1 MAAEVAMTSAQPI
14 ENDELRLTI
23 KGSLSATGI
32 SKRFGG
38 VNALSNVDLVIQR
51 GEVHGLVGENGA
63 GKSTLIKILSGGLEP
78 DSGSVHLDDALR
90 SYSSPAKARKD
101 GIVTIFQELA
111 IVPDLTVAENIVL
124 GAEPGFDAFGLTL
137 SRRRANQIAA
147 SVLRRLGGDAINPRR
162 RAGSLSIAERQLVEI
177 GRAIALDAQFFI
189 MDEPTASLSP
199 REANALLDVIRQLRS
214 EGKAILFVSHHLNE
228 VLQICDRVTVL
239 RGGQGV
245 TTLPAHSAT
254 SERLIELMI
263 GRPMETLY
271 PPRIP
276 SSGPPIL
283 HVRNLSRPPAFENIS
298 FELHRGEILGFAG
311 LVGAGRTEI
320 MRAIFGLDRPNGGA
334 IEIDGKTVSF
344 RSPRQAIRA
353 GLAFV
358 SEDRK
363 GDGLVAQLSGRENLV
378 MTASP
383 GGGSIAF
390 VRRTLIRALSERM
403 RRELQIHG
411 SLDMPVAGLSGGNQQ
426 KVVIGKWLLGNP
438 RIIIFDEP
446 TRGIDI
452 GAKAEV
458 YRTIQKASQDGA
470 AILLVSSELS
480 ELMHVAHRILV
491 ISGGRMT
498 AEMTADNFDE
508 KEILKAAF
516 VAHLSNAVATETE
529 MLA

>member
-1 MAAEVAMTSAQPI
+1 MTSAQPI
-14 ENDELRLTI
+14 ENDEVRLPM

-38 VNALSNVDLVIQR
+38 VNALNNVDLIIRR

-63 GKSTLIKILSGGLEP
+63 GKSTLIRILSGGLKP

-90 SYSSPAKARKD
+90 SYSSPADARKD

-111 IVPDLTVAENIVL
+111 IVPELTVAENIVL

-147 SVLRRLGGDAINPRR
+147 GVLRRLGGDAIDPQR

-276 SSGPPIL
+276 SSGPPVL
-283 HVRNLSRPPAFENIS
+283 HVRNLSRSPSFENIS

-320 MRAIFGLDRPNGGA
+320 MRTIFGLDRPNGGD
-334 IEIDGKTVSF
+334 IEIDGKKVTF

-383 GGGSIAF
+383 GAF
-390 VRRTLIRALSERM
+390 VRRTLIRALSERI
-403 RRELQIHG
+403 RRELQING

-426 KVVIGKWLLGNP
+426 KVVIGKWLLGHP

-516 VAHLSNAVATETE
+516 AAHLSNAIATETK
-529 MLA
+529 MLT

>member
-1 MAAEVAMTSAQPI
+1 MDAPTVG
-14 ENDELRLTI
+14 NDEVRLP
-23 KGSLSATGI
+23 KNGSLSAAGI
-32 SKRFGG
+32 FKHFGG
-38 VNALSNVDLVIQR
+38 VAALTNVNLVLQR

-63 GKSTLIKILSGGLEP
+63 GKSTLIRILSGGLMP
-78 DSGSVHLDDALR
+78 DRGSVHLNGHLR
-90 SYSSPAKARKD
+90 SLSSPAEARKD
-101 GIVTIFQELA
+101 GVATIFQELA
-111 IVPDLTVAENIVL
+111 VVPELTVAENIVL

-137 SRRRANQIAA
+137 SRRRANRIAA
-147 SVLRRLGGDAINPRR
+147 GVLRRLCGDAIDPRR
-162 RAGSLSIAERQLVEI
+162 RAGSLSVAERQLVEI
-177 GRAIALDAQFFI
+177 ARAIALDAQFII

-199 REANALLDVIRQLRS
+199 RETDALLEVIRQLRS

-228 VLQICDRVTVL
+228 VLQISDRITVL
-239 RGGQGV
+239 RGGQRV
-245 TTLPAHSAT
+245 TTQPAHAVT
-254 SERLIELMI
+254 AERLIELMI
-263 GRPMETLY
+263 GRTMEALY
-271 PPRIP
+271 PPRLP
-276 SSGPPIL
+276 WSGPPVL
-283 HVRNLSRPPAFENIS
+283 RVRDLSRPPAFENIS

-320 MRAIFGLDRPNGGA
+320 MRAIFGLDRPHRGT
-334 IEIDGKTVSF
+334 IEIDDKAITF
-344 RSPRQAIRA
+344 RSPREAVRA

-363 GDGLVAQLSGRENLV
+363 GEGLVAQLSGRENLV
-378 MTASP
+378 LTAAP
-383 GGGSIAF
+383 KGGSRAF
-390 VRRTLIRALSERM
+390 VLRDHIRALSERI

-411 SLDMPVAGLSGGNQQ
+411 SLDMPVVGLSGGNQQ

-480 ELMHVAHRILV
+480 ELIHVAHRILV
-491 ISGGRMT
+491 ISGGRIAAETT
-498 AEMTADNFDE
+498 AEEFDE

-516 VAHLSNAVATETE
+516 AAHLSNADVAETE
-529 MLA
+529 MRA

>member
-1 MAAEVAMTSAQPI
+1 MTNAQPI
-14 ENDELRLTI
+14 ETNQIRPPTN
-23 KGSLSATGI
+23 GGLSAVGV

-38 VNALSNVDLVIQR
+38 VDALINVDLTIQR

-63 GKSTLIKILSGGLEP
+63 GKSTLIRILSGGLKP
-78 DSGSVHLDDALR
+78 DSGSVHLDDKLR
-90 SYSSPAKARKD
+90 SYSSPAAARKD
-101 GIVTIFQELA
+101 GVVTIFQELA
-111 IVPDLTVAENIVL
+111 VVPELTVAENIVL
-124 GAEPGFDAFGLTL
+124 GAEPGFDPFRLTL
-137 SRRRANQIAA
+137 SRRRANKIAVN
-147 SVLRRLGGDAINPRR
+147 VLRRLGGDAIDPQQ
-162 RAGSLSIAERQLVEI
+162 RAGSLSIAGRQLVEI

-199 REANALLDVIRQLRS
+199 REANALLNVIRQLRS

-228 VLQICDRVTVL
+228 VLQISDRVTVL
-239 RGGQGV
+239 RGGHGV
-245 TTLPAHSAT
+245 TTLPAHTAT

-263 GRPMETLY
+263 GRPIETLY
-271 PPRIP
+271 PPRIL
-276 SSGPPIL
+276 SSGPSVL
-283 HVRNLSRPPAFENIS
+283 KVRNLSRPPSFENIS
-298 FELHRGEILGFAG
+298 FDLHRGEILGFAG

-320 MRAIFGLDRPNGGA
+320 MRAIFGLDRPHNGT
-334 IEIDGKTVSF
+334 IEIDGKPATF
-344 RSPRQAIRA
+344 RSPRQAVRA

-363 GDGLVAQLSGRENLV
+363 GDGLIAQLNGRENLV
-378 MTASP
+378 MTAAP
-383 GGGSIAF
+383 GNGSN
-390 VRRTLIRALSERM
+390 VLVHRTQIRALSERI
-403 RRELQIHG
+403 RRELQIRG
-411 SLDMPVAGLSGGNQQ
+411 SLDIPVVGLSGGNQQ
-426 KVVIGKWLLGNP
+426 KVVIGKWLRGNP

-458 YRTIQKASQDGA
+458 YRTIQKAAQDGA

-491 ISGGRMT
+491 ISGGRIT
-498 AEMTADNFDE
+498 AETTADQFDE

-516 VAHLSNAVATETE
+516 ASHLSSAVATKTE

>member
-1 MAAEVAMTSAQPI
+1 M
-14 ENDELRLTI
+14 N
-23 KGSLSATGI
+23 GSLSAIGI

-38 VNALSNVDLVIQR
+38 VSALTDVDLVIQR

-63 GKSTLIKILSGGLEP
+63 GKSTLIRILSGGLKP
-78 DSGSVHLDDALR
+78 DSGSVRLNAELR
-90 SYSSPAKARKD
+90 NYSSPAAARKD
-101 GIVTIFQELA
+101 GVVTIFQELA
-111 IVPDLTVAENIVL
+111 VVPELTVAENIVL
-124 GAEPGFDAFGLTL
+124 GAEPGFDAFGLTV

-147 SVLRRLGGDAINPRR
+147 DVLHRLRGDAIDPQR
-162 RAGSLSIAERQLVEI
+162 RAGSLSVAERQLVEI
-177 GRAIALDAQFFI
+177 ARAIALDAQFFI

-199 REANALLDVIRQLRS
+199 RETDALLEVIRQLRS

-228 VLQICDRVTVL
+228 VLRISDRVSVL
-239 RGGQGV
+239 RGGQRV
-245 TTLPAHSAT
+245 TTQPARAVT
-254 SERLIELMI
+254 TERLIELMI
-263 GRPMETLY
+263 GRPMEALY
-271 PPRIP
+271 PPRLP
-276 SSGPPIL
+276 SSGPPVL
-283 HVRNLSRPPAFENIS
+283 SVRNLSRPPAFANIS

-320 MRAIFGLDRPNGGA
+320 MRAIFGLDRPNGGT
-334 IEIDGKTVSF
+334 IELDGQAVAF
-344 RSPRQAIRA
+344 RSPREAVRA

-378 MTASP
+378 LTAAAK
-383 GGGSIAF
+383 GKFQAF
-390 VRRTLIRALSERM
+390 VRRTHIRALSERM

-411 SLDMPVAGLSGGNQQ
+411 SLDMPVVSLSGGNQQ

-438 RIIIFDEP
+438 RVIIFDEP

-480 ELMHVAHRILV
+480 ELLHVAHRILV
-491 ISGGRMT
+491 ISGGHIT
-498 AEMTADNFDE
+498 AEMTAEEFDE

-516 VAHLSNAVATETE
+516 AAHLAKAVAAKTE

>member
-1 MAAEVAMTSAQPI
+1 MTSAQPI
-14 ENDELRLTI
+14 ENDDVRLPTS
-23 KGSLSATGI
+23 GNLSAIGV

-38 VNALSNVDLVIQR
+38 VNALTNVDLVIQR
-51 GEVHGLVGENGA
+51 GEVHGVVGENGA
-63 GKSTLIKILSGGLEP
+63 GKSTLIRILSGGLEP
-78 DSGSVHLDDALR
+78 DSGSVHLDDKLR
-90 SYSSPAKARKD
+90 SYSSPADARKD
-101 GIVTIFQELA
+101 GVVTIFQELA
-111 IVPDLTVAENIVL
+111 IVPELTVAENIVL
-124 GAEPGFDAFGLTL
+124 GAEPGLDPFRLTL
-137 SRRRANQIAA
+137 SRRRANRIAA
-147 SVLRRLGGDAINPRR
+147 DVLRRLGGDAIAPQR

-199 REANALLDVIRQLRS
+199 RETNALLNVIRQLRS
-214 EGKAILFVSHHLNE
+214 AGKAILFVSHHLNE
-228 VLQICDRVTVL
+228 VLQISDRVTVL
-239 RGGQGV
+239 RGGHKV
-245 TTLPAHSAT
+245 TTLPAHTAT

-271 PPRIP
+271 PPRIM
-276 SSGPPIL
+276 SSGPPVL
-283 HVRNLSRPPAFENIS
+283 NVQNLSWPPAFENIS
-298 FELHRGEILGFAG
+298 FDLHRGEILGFAG

-320 MRAIFGLDRPNGGA
+320 MRAIFGLDRPHGGT
-334 IEIDGKTVSF
+334 IEIDGTPVTF

-363 GDGLVAQLSGRENLV
+363 GDGLIAQLSGRENLV
-378 MTASP
+378 TTAAA
-383 GGGSIAF
+383 GDGSSVLI
-390 VRRTLIRALSERM
+390 RRTQIRALSERI
-403 RRELQIHG
+403 RWELKIHG
-411 SLDMPVAGLSGGNQQ
+411 SLDMPVVGLSGGNQQ

-458 YRTIQKASQDGA
+458 YRTIQKSAQDGA

-480 ELMHVAHRILV
+480 ELMHVAHRMLV
-491 ISGGRMT
+491 ISGGFIT
-498 AEMTADNFDE
+498 AEMTADQFDE

-516 VAHLSNAVATETE
+516 ASHLSSAAATETE
-529 MLA
+529 LLA